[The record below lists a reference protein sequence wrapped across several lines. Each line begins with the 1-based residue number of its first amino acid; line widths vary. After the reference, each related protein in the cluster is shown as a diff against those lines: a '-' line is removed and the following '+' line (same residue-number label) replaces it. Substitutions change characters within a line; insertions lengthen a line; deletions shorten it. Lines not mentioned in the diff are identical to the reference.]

1 MFSHPLTKTPFVQG
15 LFIGLAFG
23 VVNLVFTWLSPLTDD
38 TAAAVLRF
46 YGPMFFLWA
55 LVAFAAARRT
65 GRVLSGVAAG
75 AVVAF
80 GTFCVFE
87 VFALLRVNLFL
98 RELTGRPDWQNM
110 MLRFRASEFD
120 SLRVW
125 VNLDYLKG
133 APLKLGVAA
142 FIGAMMGLIGGSVG
156 RLRFR
161 QTAATA

>member
-1 MFSHPLTKTPFVQG
+1 MFSHPLTKTPVVQG

-38 TAAAVLRF
+38 TAAALLRF

-65 GRVLSGVAAG
+65 GRLLSGVAAG

-98 RELTGRPDWQNM
+98 RELTGRRDWRNM

-142 FIGAMMGLIGGSVG
+142 LIGAMMGTIGGSVG
-156 RLRFR
+156 RLRSRLF
-161 QTAATA
+161 A

>member
-1 MFSHPLTKTPFVQG
+1 MFGHPLPKTPLVQG

-23 VVNLVFTWLSPLTDD
+23 VVNLLFTWISPRADD
-38 TAAAVLRF
+38 TAGAVLRF

-55 LVAFAAARRT
+55 FCAYSAARRT
-65 GRVLSGVAAG
+65 GRLLSGAAAG

-80 GTFCVFE
+80 WTFCVFE

-98 RELTGRPDWQNM
+98 RELTGRADWQNM
-110 MLRFRASEFD
+110 MLRFRASEFE

-142 FIGAMMGLIGGSVG
+142 LIGTMMGTVGGSLG
-156 RLRFR
+156 HLRSR
-161 QTAATA
+161 RTSAAA